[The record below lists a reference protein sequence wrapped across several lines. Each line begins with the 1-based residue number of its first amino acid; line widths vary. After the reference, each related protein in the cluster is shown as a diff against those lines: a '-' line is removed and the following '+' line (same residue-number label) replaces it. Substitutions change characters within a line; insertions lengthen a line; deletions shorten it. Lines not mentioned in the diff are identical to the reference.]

1 MSISASE
8 QNKNGG
14 DRMKRMFG
22 VVVVA
27 VMFLLLGSTCPPIY
41 AQEKAIT
48 LNLSNFFPPEN
59 RISVVMD
66 QWCKEVEKKT
76 NSRLKVTQFS
86 GGTLTP
92 PAQTYIG
99 VTKGVAD
106 IGLSFFSYTMGRFP
120 LTEVLD
126 LPLGY
131 KSGYIG
137 AKLANEYYKKFK
149 PKELDE
155 VKVLFLTTSP
165 PHMLFAKRPVKN
177 LEDLKGLK
185 IRSTGTSAKVV
196 QALGGAP
203 VAMPMSDAYD
213 ALSKGVVQGI
223 IGPYEPM
230 KGFKLAEVVSDSTEY
245 GTAYLNANYIVMN
258 KDKWNGLPADIQK
271 SIEQVNEEW
280 TEKMGRLWDEL
291 DKEGKDVFLQ
301 KGGKAIVLSKEE
313 NARWAERLRPI
324 LDDYVKDMKSK
335 GLPGDEAL
343 KFCVDYLKA
352 HQK

>member
-1 MSISASE
+1 
-8 QNKNGG
+8 
-14 DRMKRMFG
+14 MKRMFWL
-22 VVVVA
+22 VVVA
-27 VMFLLLGSTCPPIY
+27 VVLSISGFACPPID

-66 QWCKEVEKKT
+66 QWCKEVEKRT
-76 NSRLKVTQFS
+76 NGRLKVTQFP

-92 PAQTYIG
+92 PAQTYVG
-99 VTKGVAD
+99 VVKGVAD
-106 IGLSFFSYTMGRFP
+106 LGLSFFGYTMGRFP

-131 KSGYIG
+131 RSGYVG
-137 AKLANEYYKKFK
+137 AKLANEYYKKFR

-155 VKVLFLTTSP
+155 VRVLFLTTSP

-203 VAMPMSDAYD
+203 VAMPMSEAYD

-245 GTAYLNANYIVMN
+245 GTAYVNANYIIMN

-271 SIEQVNEEW
+271 IIENINEEW
-280 TEKMGRLWDEL
+280 IEKMGKLWDEL
-291 DKEGKDVFLQ
+291 DKEGKEVFVQ
-301 KGGKAIVLSKEE
+301 KGGKVVVLSKEE
-313 NARWAERLRPI
+313 NARWSQRLRPI

-343 KFCVDYLKA
+343 KFCVDYLKS

>member
-1 MSISASE
+1 
-8 QNKNGG
+8 
-14 DRMKRMFG
+14 MKRMFW
-22 VVVVA
+22 VVA
-27 VMFLLLGSTCPPIY
+27 VAVVFMLLGLACPQLY

-48 LNLSNFFPPEN
+48 LNLSNFFPPDN
-59 RISVVMD
+59 KISIAMD
-66 QWCKEVEKKT
+66 QWCKEVEKRT
-76 NSRLKVTQFS
+76 NGRVKVTQFP

-92 PAQTYIG
+92 PAQTYAG
-99 VTKGVAD
+99 VIKGIAD

-131 KSGYIG
+131 KSGYVG
-137 AKLANEYYKKFK
+137 AKLANEYHKKFK
-149 PKELDE
+149 PKEFDE

-165 PHMLFAKRPVKN
+165 PHMLFAKKPVNN
-177 LEDLKGLK
+177 LDDLKGLK

-203 VAMPMSDAYD
+203 VAMPMSEAYD

-230 KGFKLAEVVSDSTEY
+230 KGFKLAEVVSHSTEY
-245 GTAYLNANYIVMN
+245 GSAYVGSNYVVMN
-258 KDKWNGLPADIQK
+258 KGKWNALPADIQK
-271 SIEQVNEEW
+271 IIERINEEW
-280 TEKMGRLWDEL
+280 IEKMGRLWDEL
-291 DKEGKDVFLQ
+291 DKEGKEVFIQ
-301 KGGKAIVLSKEE
+301 KGGKVIMLSKEE
-313 NARWAERLRPI
+313 NARWSERLRPI

-343 KFCVDYLKA
+343 KFCVDFLKT
-352 HQK
+352 HQR